1 MLLGDEVGEQIQMIQ
16 QMLRSYCDSEI
27 APKID
32 ALEDGEILPYEI
44 MRHMADTFGLREMM
58 SPDQSG
64 EEKEGSGDSRRSSG
78 GGGLLGAGADPMMS
92 HVVMMELS
100 RVSPGLALS
109 FGASIGLTGGT
120 IMARVPILRRRLVN
134 GVKSPPAMM

>member
-58 SPDQSG
+58 APSQRG
-64 EEKEGSGDSRRSSG
+64 EDEGSDTGSRRDDAEKSEG
-78 GGGLLGAGADPMMS
+78 T
-92 HVVMMELS
+92 S
-100 RVSPGLALS
+100 RS
-109 FGASIGLTGGT
+109 
-120 IMARVPILRRRLVN
+120 
-134 GVKSPPAMM
+134 

>member
-78 GGGLLGAGADPMMS
+78 GGGI
-92 HVVMMELS
+92 E
-100 RVSPGLALS
+100 R
-109 FGASIGLTGGT
+109 GG
-120 IMARVPILRRRLVN
+120 
-134 GVKSPPAMM
+134 GG